1 MVIWKLRNHSN
12 SPVAEI
18 FWSQLLMLSILTF
31 EYRCLLPVFLVIN
44 LLQVGF
50 LRSRVLEN
58 YLSVPRTEDRRN
70 TEEIVA
76 EIKDQKKM

>member
-1 MVIWKLRNHSN
+1 MEVTQPLKLTSCRNFLESVTH
-12 SPVAEI
+12 A
-18 FWSQLLMLSILTF
+18 F

-44 LLQVGF
+44 LLQVGL

-70 TEEIVA
+70 TEETVA
-76 EIKDQKKM
+76 EIRDQKKM